1 MKKRGQIYIL
11 AALIL
16 IFVIFILVSQSNVI
30 RELVLE
36 NDFERLTKNYEAES
50 SRFVNSLLAAKE
62 NISDKFLEFTIYFTS
77 YSKTQNPDFGLIYLF
92 DYDNKL
98 YIGNYL
104 NESIKISGVGEP
116 VEGCFDEI
124 IVGVSLEGFKLNVP
138 GFDRSAISKCSLTT
152 ISEVGT
158 YTKLIEIGKY
168 SYELEIVSGHPE
180 IIIVSR
186 EFKEGQR
193 KVFIGKGFKKGV
205 RNE

>member
-98 YIGNYL
+98 HIGNYL
-104 NESIKISGVGEP
+104 NESIKIQTER
-116 VEGCFDEI
+116 
-124 IVGVSLEGFKLNVP
+124 IVVDG
-138 GFDRSAISKCSLTT
+138 
-152 ISEVGT
+152 
-158 YTKLIEIGKY
+158 
-168 SYELEIVSGHPE
+168 
-180 IIIVSR
+180 
-186 EFKEGQR
+186 
-193 KVFIGKGFKKGV
+193 
-205 RNE
+205 